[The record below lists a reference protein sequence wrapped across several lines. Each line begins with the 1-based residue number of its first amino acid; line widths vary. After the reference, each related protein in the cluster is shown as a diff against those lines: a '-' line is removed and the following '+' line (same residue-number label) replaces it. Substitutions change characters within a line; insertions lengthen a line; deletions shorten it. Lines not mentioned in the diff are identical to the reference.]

1 MPRAHEIAGSNPAVL
16 TYCGGSRAGT
26 GRRLLTAP
34 TQVRFLPPQLCALG
48 RAAEVPGF
56 NLARRVRFPQ
66 GTLGDRLTAGCRALN
81 PVMQVQVLLP
91 EPLQLMRGRLTGR
104 TGRSERSGVG
114 SIPAPA
120 TNKPEVIRPD
130 EEPVSKTGAVTP
142 LWVRVPR
149 LPLRNTLVPWSS
161 GNDSWPTPRQRRFKS
176 VRDYLQQHVLA
187 EQPGV
192 LATLSRWRSSVQI
205 RPGTL

>member
-1 MPRAHEIAGSNPAVL
+1 VLREHEDAGSTPA
-16 TYCGGSRAGT
+16 TPTDHCGGTRAGT

-56 NLARRVRFPQ
+56 QP
-66 GTLGDRLTAGCRALN
+66 GEAGSIPAGHSRGSAN
-81 PVMQVQVLLP
+81 
-91 EPLQLMRGRLTGR
+91 GRLPGFEPGDAGSNPAPRTLVTDAGSSNGR
-104 TGRSERSGVG
+104 TGHSECPRVG

-120 TNKPEVIRPD
+120 TCKTEVIRPD

-149 LPLRNTLVPWSS
+149 LPLTHAVPWSS
-161 GNDSWPTPRQRRFKS
+161 GNDSWFTSRQRRFKS
-176 VRDYLQQHVLA
+176 VRDY
-187 EQPGV
+187 
-192 LATLSRWRSSVQI
+192 
-205 RPGTL
+205 